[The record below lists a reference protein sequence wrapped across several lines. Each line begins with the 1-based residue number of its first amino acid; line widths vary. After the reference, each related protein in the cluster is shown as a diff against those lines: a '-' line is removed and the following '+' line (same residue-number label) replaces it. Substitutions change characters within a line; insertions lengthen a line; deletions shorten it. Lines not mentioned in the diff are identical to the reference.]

1 MGRCFPLHFEFDF
14 FATKHSE
21 YAVVNVGFYRHSK
34 HLRAKDHDSHLRGTT
49 AELKVTE
56 DTTAVKEKLP
66 QQEAGP
72 HRGEVAEL
80 SHLFALK
87 DPRDRPRSIKMGL
100 SKAEVKA
107 LEFLNGFYGP
117 GNKPFNRGHLNS
129 EAVDFL
135 DSILFEN
142 HGAGSGAHV
151 SSINKD
157 NISQELPLHHICT
170 QSIEMEE
177 LY

>member
-1 MGRCFPLHFEFDF
+1 MYLQ
-14 FATKHSE
+14 
-21 YAVVNVGFYRHSK
+21 
-34 HLRAKDHDSHLRGTT
+34 DHDSHLRGTT

-157 NISQELPLHHICT
+157 NVRSISAENDKICY
-170 QSIEMEE
+170 SIARFLCLTRDNE
-177 LY
+177 